1 MAKLKNT
8 TKIGKLYDKS
18 SLIMRYGG
26 FEKKI
31 DGMGMCI
38 QCNESGKR
46 YIFDWK
52 DLHKLAIN
60 AGIGVIDE

>member
-1 MAKLKNT
+1 
-8 TKIGKLYDKS
+8 
-18 SLIMRYGG
+18 MRYGG

-31 DGMGMCI
+31 DGLTYEITYLAQGMGMCI